1 MLCAANIAG
10 FWVFCTL
17 PVLCLCVASANP
29 LCWCAPDYGGWLSA
43 WRAKHYFKHAFDADP
58 VMAYC
63 AQNVVPI
70 CWSDL
75 VLEPASKSERMVL
88 KAATFGLLFTSGR
101 ASADAHPGC
110 GGYEVKLVL
119 IERTRKSTIFALSEA
134 AKSITR

>member
-1 MLCAANIAG
+1 MPTHFTDARLIMVDGCS
-10 FWVFCTL
+10 
-17 PVLCLCVASANP
+17 P
-29 LCWCAPDYGGWLSA
+29 GW
-43 WRAKHYFKHAFDADP
+43 AKHYFEQALDAGP